1 MWRQVHDAPPDFRR
15 SFGYSGR
22 PSSIRIASIQA
33 DMMNAIAKQ
42 PFPIADTG
50 AALKEAMRHLVGGV
64 TVITAGT
71 GEERTGLT
79 VTSAT
84 SLSVEPPTMIVCVNR
99 SASSWPVIQRHRHFV
114 VNILAAHHQPVAD
127 RFAGRGGVKG
137 VERYAQAR
145 WRTLATGALAL
156 EDALAAIDCEVEEI
170 IERHSHGIIIG
181 AVRAL
186 TIAPAPT
193 DPLVYGRGRYGV
205 YASA

>member
-1 MWRQVHDAPPDFRR
+1 
-15 SFGYSGR
+15 
-22 PSSIRIASIQA
+22 
-33 DMMNAIAKQ
+33 MMNAIAKQ
-42 PFPIADTG
+42 PFPVADT
-50 AALKEAMRHLVGGV
+50 AATLKEAMRHLVGGV
-64 TVITAGT
+64 SVITAGT

-99 SASSWPVIQRHRHFV
+99 NASSWPIIQRHRHFV
-114 VNILAAHHQPVAD
+114 VNVLAAHHQAVAD

-137 VERYAQAR
+137 AERYAQAR

-186 TIAPAPT
+186 AIAPTPS
-193 DPLVYGRGRYGV
+193 DSLVYGRGRYGA
-205 YASA
+205 YAAA